1 MTIGSLLQ
9 VSHSADKHLQDIE
22 KQYPGFI
29 NMKTTA
35 GIQLSFELQMSLQ
48 MTSANSIVRG
58 YR

>member
-1 MTIGSLLQ
+1 MLIILSLQ

-35 GIQLSFELQMSLQ
+35 GIQLSFELQLSLQ
-48 MTSANSIVRG
+48 MTSQSSIVRG

>member
-1 MTIGSLLQ
+1 M
-9 VSHSADKHLQDIE
+9 QDIE

-48 MTSANSIVRG
+48 VTSANPLVRG